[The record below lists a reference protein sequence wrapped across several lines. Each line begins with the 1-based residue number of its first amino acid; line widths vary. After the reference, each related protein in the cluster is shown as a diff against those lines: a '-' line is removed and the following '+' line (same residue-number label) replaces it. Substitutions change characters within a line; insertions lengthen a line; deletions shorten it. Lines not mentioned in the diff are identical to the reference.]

1 MIEAL
6 PYAVRQYVDLRR
18 QASRLF
24 DERQYQECQ
33 IALNV
38 AAQYWRNM
46 PPREQQRAAKLLGE
60 RP

>member
-1 MIEAL
+1 MIETL

-18 QASRLF
+18 KASHHF
-24 DERQYQECQ
+24 DERQYRECE

-38 AAQYWRNM
+38 AAQHWRNM
-46 PPREQQRAAKLLGE
+46 PPREQKQAAKILGI

>member
-1 MIEAL
+1 MSNL
-6 PYAVRQYVDLRR
+6 SYAVRQYVDLRQ
-18 QASRLF
+18 QASRHF
-24 DERQYQECQ
+24 DERRYQECQ

-46 PPREQQRAAKLLGE
+46 PPREREQAARELGI

>member
-1 MIEAL
+1 MSDTL
-6 PYAVRQYVDLRR
+6 PYAVREYVDLRR
-18 QASRLF
+18 QAGRHF

-46 PPREQQRAAKLLGE
+46 PLREQKQAAKILGI
-60 RP
+60 RL

>member
-1 MIEAL
+1 MSNL

-18 QASRLF
+18 QASRHF

-46 PPREQQRAAKLLGE
+46 PPREQKQAAELLGE